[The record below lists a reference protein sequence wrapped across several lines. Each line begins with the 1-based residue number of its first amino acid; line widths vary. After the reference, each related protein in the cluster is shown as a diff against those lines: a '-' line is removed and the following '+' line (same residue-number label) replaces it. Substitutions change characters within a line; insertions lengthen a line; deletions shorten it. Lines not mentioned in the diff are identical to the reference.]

1 MLTYSNLT
9 IPSPSTPGS
18 KAMPTSRTST
28 TACWRAR
35 EVIHPRWP
43 KGGLGWRWVTHDSKI
58 WRKPFGLNW
67 LNTWL
72 GWATTRPQHVALTHW
87 QFWWELVDS
96 STGFCK
102 PVDRGWLSDE
112 TTYRILQ
119 GTVLSELIVKFF
131 HGDFTPQG
139 FKRYSGLWKGPPPG
153 NIGKKAWGDETEVS
167 GKICFWW
174 ICKAFE
180 HLNSLMCWS
189 SWCLKPRRTISYFY
203 IFLSYLES
211 GTRLRLPLRCANA
224 ISRIFFLFWVLC
236 AGHCRGCCKVE
247 GADGQPNA
255 FWYAGV

>member
-35 EVIHPRWP
+35 EVIHPRCP
-43 KGGLGWRWVTHDSKI
+43 CGGWDGDGSPMTQRFDGRL
-58 WRKPFGLNW
+58 GLNW

-72 GWATTRPQHVALTHW
+72 GWVTTRPQHVALTHW
-87 QFWWELVDS
+87 QFWWELVDFS
-96 STGFCK
+96 RGFCK

-167 GKICFWW
+167 GKMCFWW

-180 HLNSLMCWS
+180 QFDVLEQLM
-189 SWCLKPRRTISYFY
+189 LETTKDNN

-224 ISRIFFLFWVLC
+224 I
-236 AGHCRGCCKVE
+236 
-247 GADGQPNA
+247 
-255 FWYAGV
+255 